1 MEMRVEVPT
10 EEAQGAV
17 GLGRGAGRDRR
28 ECKARCHADP
38 CLCEPGA
45 EG

>member
-1 MEMRVEVPT
+1 MASWNLIWAWKGRGTWMEVRVEVPT

-28 ECKARCHADP
+28 E
-38 CLCEPGA
+38 
-45 EG
+45 